1 MEPQL
6 GIRDLE
12 RAEQYLTLLKKEIE
26 ELAQRLPSE
35 LKSFSETGW
44 GREVNLDTPFWDTID
59 RGGELPRL
67 LNPNMVR
74 YLTRFYGFIA
84 QARRGKDLL
93 IQTWLVPTPDT
104 VPGMPL
110 KVAAFIK
117 MTESNLNAAISLAPD
132 MLDHVTAN
140 LRVLEDQI
148 KIVRKD
154 T

>member
-1 MEPQL
+1 MFLEAFWPNLVSDLLAGAAIGVVFGWFIAKKLSRLEGTHQRARAL
-6 GIRDLE
+6 LNDLE

-84 QARRGKDLL
+84 QAR
-93 IQTWLVPTPDT
+93 
-104 VPGMPL
+104 
-110 KVAAFIK
+110 
-117 MTESNLNAAISLAPD
+117 
-132 MLDHVTAN
+132 
-140 LRVLEDQI
+140 
-148 KIVRKD
+148 
-154 T
+154 